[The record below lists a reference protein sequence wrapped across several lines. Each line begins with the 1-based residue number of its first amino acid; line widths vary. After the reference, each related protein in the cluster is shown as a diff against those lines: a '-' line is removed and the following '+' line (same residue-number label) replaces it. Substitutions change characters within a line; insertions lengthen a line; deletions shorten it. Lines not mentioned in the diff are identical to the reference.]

1 MQTPRGHSWGSPPKS
16 TPQRLGVSSLGFPQG
31 IPRGGGGR
39 RVPKGLPRVPLD
51 VPWGTPWGISGAPQA
66 DPWGTPW
73 GMHWVS
79 PCPLYPPKGSTSV
92 WGGSCQR
99 LPWVLGKQHLTGRE
113 MTSFPHMDQKRRQG
127 LRINKNQWGVKL
139 TSGGQRRSPYYCHA
153 ETQPPRCPCVHRPS
167 WPPKPTYLQVVRNL
181 PRRD

>member
-1 MQTPRGHSWGSPPKS
+1 MQTPRGHSGGSPPKS

-39 RVPKGLPRVPLD
+39 RVPKGPPRVPQD

-92 WGGSCQR
+92 WGGIQ
-99 LPWVLGKQHLTGRE
+99 PKAALGFGQAALDWPGNDKLSPHGPETKAGTQNKQKSVGRE
-113 MTSFPHMDQKRRQG
+113 TNVRRAAS
-127 LRINKNQWGVKL
+127 K
-139 TSGGQRRSPYYCHA
+139 
-153 ETQPPRCPCVHRPS
+153 PS
-167 WPPKPTYLQVVRNL
+167 LL
-181 PRRD
+181 PRGNATFSLPLCT